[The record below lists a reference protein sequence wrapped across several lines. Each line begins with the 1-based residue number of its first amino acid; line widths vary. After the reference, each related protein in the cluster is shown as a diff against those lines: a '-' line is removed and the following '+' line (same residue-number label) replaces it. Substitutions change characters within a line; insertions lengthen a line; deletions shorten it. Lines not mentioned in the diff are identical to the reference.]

1 MTKSIQF
8 MVFAI
13 MVVVSQQ
20 MFAQTSDKTL
30 LKTEQLAVRLGLN
43 AEQKAELDKE
53 LKAAQEARK
62 QRMEQFRTMREELRR
77 DAFVERQEQRERM
90 KALLTP
96 EQLAKLE
103 ELKGR
108 RGEAIQRMQR
118 EDRGRHFDG
127 PRQPMRFK
135 RHMLKRRMELRK
147 SVRKD
152 GGR

>member
-30 LKTEQLAVRLGLN
+30 LKTEQLAARLGLN

-103 ELKGR
+103 EQLVLTW
-108 RGEAIQRMQR
+108 I
-118 EDRGRHFDG
+118 F
-127 PRQPMRFK
+127 
-135 RHMLKRRMELRK
+135 
-147 SVRKD
+147 V
-152 GGR
+152 